1 MLSNSNIEN
10 QNIIN
15 SNNISGSSSGSL
27 LCNSLTLTD
36 GNNTSTFNPTNTTL
50 NNLTVNGV
58 SNFNLGIGAN
68 AGMQKRDNNNG
79 KFAQLFKLDLH
90 LQCKLGQQIVA
101 LD

>member
-36 GNNTSTFNPTNTTL
+36 GNNTTTFNPTNTTL
-50 NNLTVNGV
+50 NTLTVNGRAD
-58 SNFNLGIGAN
+58 FNNLAAMNSGG
-68 AGMQKRDNNNG
+68 RVYNNS
-79 KFAQLFKLDLH
+79 F
-90 LQCKLGQQIVA
+90 IVQGT
-101 LD
+101 DFRVMDS